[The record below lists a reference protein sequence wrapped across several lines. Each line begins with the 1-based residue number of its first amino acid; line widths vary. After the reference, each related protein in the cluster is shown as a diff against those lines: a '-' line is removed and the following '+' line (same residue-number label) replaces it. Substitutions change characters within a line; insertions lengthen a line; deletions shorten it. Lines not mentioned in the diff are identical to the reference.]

1 MSRAATAALYRNYD
15 TETTEGIAYR
25 GIEFYEFEEKI
36 TDIAP
41 TPEWTDDRR
50 VIIVD
55 RVRECALVTSDL
67 TPWQFRRRCRPSA
80 HLTIASLVLVLQR
93 GAAMIGA
100 FAVQPSGH
108 QVLVGAAVLSGSP
121 MGKGLDSLVSMK
133 HMQHCLP

>member
-1 MSRAATAALYRNYD
+1 MVLHSNYD
-15 TETTEGIAYR
+15 TETTAGIAYR

-50 VIIVD
+50 VIIID
-55 RVRECALVTSDL
+55 RVRECAL
-67 TPWQFRRRCRPSA
+67 
-80 HLTIASLVLVLQR
+80 R

-108 QVLVGAAVLSGSP
+108 QVPVVGRPQLNQFWV
-121 MGKGLDSLVSMK
+121 
-133 HMQHCLP
+133 